1 MGVAPLPE
9 PIFGSTW
16 ADSPMCMQDRIELK
30 KLELKTQN
38 ACLRPYLAFT
48 GRPKSKPIV
57 THYDKQLDNL
67 SLQSDSKRSSNYLI
81 KHAKSSAKR
90 KSDHAESW
98 ESVQQLAAKYLSW
111 DKAGIKWRPEVH
123 SLS

>member
-1 MGVAPLPE
+1 MGLRFFFFE
-9 PIFGSTW
+9 SPIPNPTTW
-16 ADSPMCMQDRIELK
+16 GMQDRIELK

-57 THYDKQLDNL
+57 THYDKQLDKL
-67 SLQSDSKRSSNYLI
+67 SLQSDSRRSSNYLI
-81 KHAKSSAKR
+81 KHAKTSAKR
-90 KSDHAESW
+90 KSSVHAESW
-98 ESVQQLAAKYLSW
+98 EGVQQLAAKYLSW